1 VAIPE
6 TRGAGQLFEAPK
18 LARVVAHRLE
28 DEIVE
33 RGWPVG
39 EVIGSET
46 ELLQR
51 FGVSRA
57 VLREAVRLV
66 EHTGAA
72 RMRRG
77 PGGGLVVAEPNRDA
91 VVRAMGIWFSFVGVT
106 LAEMLEAR
114 LPVLVELSRLA
125 AGRVDDSMAARART
139 AAAEIAA
146 ADEPLARR
154 LGAIDAL
161 VAGIGGNPALSLVR
175 EGVSQLGIRRLRSGR
190 SWFEPAFT
198 AAEEAAVMAAH
209 VELVDAV
216 VRGDDD
222 RAADILTGH
231 TELLLARLREGGA
244 RRDGRRAAPAAGG
257 KLAERVAEAMH
268 HDIERR
274 GWPVGDVLGSE
285 ADLIERYG
293 VSRAILREAVRI
305 VEHHGA
311 IRTKRGPRGGFV
323 VQAPDRSALV
333 RAARL
338 VLEYEGVTVP
348 QLLEA
353 RGVLDVAA
361 AREAAI
367 ACTAADA
374 ERLRRVITAEERS
387 GDAAVSF
394 DALHDA
400 VATTAGNRVFVLFVD
415 LMATLA
421 RSHLTLDDRDRAGLA
436 ELSVEVHRAHER
448 IAEAIIAGD
457 AVLAEQRMARHVRA
471 SGAVLH

>member
-1 VAIPE
+1 MAILD
-6 TRGAGQLFEAPK
+6 TRGDGRPFEAPK

-39 EVIGSET
+39 DVIGSET

-91 VVRAMGIWFSFVGVT
+91 VVRAMGIWFAFVGVT

-125 AGRVDDSMAARART
+125 AQRVDDAAAARARA

-146 ADEPLARR
+146 ADMPLARR
-154 LGAIDAL
+154 LGAGDAL
-161 VAGIGGNPALSLVR
+161 IAGLGGNPALSLVR
-175 EGVSQLGIRRLRSGR
+175 EGISQLGLRRLRSGR

-198 AAEEAAVMAAH
+198 AADESAAMAAH
-209 VELVDAV
+209 VDLVDAV
-216 VRGDDD
+216 VDGDGD
-222 RAADILTGH
+222 RAADILTRH
-231 TELLLARLREGGA
+231 TELLLARLREGA
-244 RRDGRRAAPAAGG
+244 PRRDGRRAAPAVG

-268 HDIERR
+268 DDIERR
-274 GWPVGDVLGSE
+274 GWPIGDVLGSE

-293 VSRAILREAVRI
+293 VSRAVLREAVRI

-338 VLEYEGVTVP
+338 VL
-348 QLLEA
+348 
-353 RGVLDVAA
+353 
-361 AREAAI
+361 
-367 ACTAADA
+367 
-374 ERLRRVITAEERS
+374 
-387 GDAAVSF
+387 
-394 DALHDA
+394 
-400 VATTAGNRVFVLFVD
+400 
-415 LMATLA
+415 
-421 RSHLTLDDRDRAGLA
+421 
-436 ELSVEVHRAHER
+436 
-448 IAEAIIAGD
+448 
-457 AVLAEQRMARHVRA
+457 
-471 SGAVLH
+471 